1 MFQPIYE
8 KGTIKVVW
16 IKDDSGRI
24 FSKMFN
30 EVEKAKKFAPELIVM
45 LTSTASVESDGKLA
59 KQLKKE
65 TGARTVAVGVHATA
79 VPEDTLKKGFDI
91 IAKGE

>member
-30 EVEKAKKFAPELIVM
+30 EVEKAKKFAESKKDYIIFDLIKQKNM
-45 LTSTASVESDGKLA
+45 EDFEWDILPYGQHKLYN
-59 KQLKKE
+59 L
-65 TGARTVAVGVHATA
+65 AVRLYRKYGSK
-79 VPEDTLKKGFDI
+79 LLNLIK
-91 IAKGE
+91 

>member
-30 EVEKAKKFAPELIVM
+30 EVEKAKKFAESKKDYIIFDLIKQKNM
-45 LTSTASVESDGKLA
+45 EDFEWDILPYGQHKLYS
-59 KQLKKE
+59 L
-65 TGARTVAVGVHATA
+65 AVRLYRKYGSK
-79 VPEDTLKKGFDI
+79 LLNLIK
-91 IAKGE
+91 

>member
-1 MFQPIYE
+1 MSQPIYE

-30 EVEKAKKFAPELIVM
+30 EVEKARKFAETKKDYIIFGLVKQKNMEEFEWEILPY
-45 LTSTASVESDGKLA
+45 GQHKLY
-59 KQLKKE
+59 LL
-65 TGARTVAVGVHATA
+65 AVRLYRKYGSKI
-79 VPEDTLKKGFDI
+79 LNLFKNL
-91 IAKGE
+91 